1 MPIERIFLLP
11 FLLIASACADSDT
24 GPNIPVRLVNLQ
36 INLNNIQY
44 QSLRQSGGF
53 VYVEGGHKGLIIFR
67 KSETTY
73 LAWDRICPHGP
84 ENACEIVDIDASGF
98 FMNDKC
104 CESIFDLNGYPTAG
118 PARYPLVE
126 YQATSDGTYLYVSN

>member
-1 MPIERIFLLP
+1 MPIKRVFLLP
-11 FLLIASACADSDT
+11 FLLIASACSDTDT

-44 QSLRQSGGF
+44 QNLRQTGGF
-53 VYVEGGHKGLIIFR
+53 VYVEGGHKGLILFR
-67 KSETTY
+67 KSESSY

-84 ENACEIVDIDASGF
+84 ENVCEIVEMDASGF
-98 FMNDKC
+98 FMTDKC
-104 CESIFDLNGYPTAG
+104 CESVFDLDGYPSAG

-126 YQATSDGTYLYVSN
+126 YQATSDGTFLYVSN